1 MSKPANHV
9 LPYGVSFIAGLAIC
23 LFITLTSGRNEA
35 WDAPA
40 YFTIG
45 IPAMCLVIF
54 AIAYFFP
61 QRAWRWALSM
71 AIGQSVAM
79 VLSGGSASLWPLAII
94 AMTVVSLPQFIVAMI
109 ASRIAKKRALPDNG
123 PEP

>member
-1 MSKPANHV
+1 MNKPNNHV
-9 LPYGVSFIAGLAIC
+9 LPYAVSFIAGLAIC
-23 LFITLTSGRNEA
+23 LFITETSGRREA
-35 WDAPA
+35 WDAPE
-40 YFTIG
+40 YFTLG

-54 AIAYFFP
+54 ALAYFFP

-79 VLSGGSASLWPLAII
+79 VMGGGSASLWPLAII

-109 ASRIAKKRALPDNG
+109 ASGIAKKRAP
-123 PEP
+123 PEDLSA

>member
-1 MSKPANHV
+1 MSKPANNV
-9 LPYGVSFIAGLAIC
+9 LPYVISFVAGLAIC
-23 LFITLTSGRNEA
+23 LYITGTSGRREA
-35 WDAPA
+35 WDAPE

-54 AIAYFFP
+54 VLAYFFP

-79 VLSGGSASLWPLAII
+79 VLGGGSASLWPLAII

-109 ASRIAKKRALPDNG
+109 AGSIAKKRAQPDDA

>member
-1 MSKPANHV
+1 MSKPVNHV
-9 LPYGVSFIAGLAIC
+9 WPYAISFIAGLATC
-23 LFITLTSGRNEA
+23 LFITVTSGRKEA
-35 WDAPA
+35 WDSPE

-54 AIAYFFP
+54 ALAYFFP

-79 VLSGGSASLWPLAII
+79 VLGGGSASLWPLAII
-94 AMTVVSLPQFIVAMI
+94 AMTVVSVPQFIVAMV
-109 ASRIAKKRALPDNG
+109 ASSIAKKMAPPD
-123 PEP
+123 EPVV

>member
-1 MSKPANHV
+1 MSKPANNV
-9 LPYGVSFIAGLAIC
+9 LPYVISFIAGLAIC
-23 LFITLTSGRNEA
+23 LFITETSGRKEA
-35 WDAPA
+35 WDSPE

-54 AIAYFFP
+54 ALAYFFP

-79 VLSGGSASLWPLAII
+79 VMGGGSASLWPLAII

-109 ASRIAKKRALPDNG
+109 ASGIAKKRVS
-123 PEP
+123 PEEPVP